1 MNNTF
6 YNTMAIKKIRRS
18 ISMALAGIC
27 EVLVTD
33 LQIGA
38 RLV

>member
-6 YNTMAIKKIRRS
+6 YNKLALKNIQRA
-18 ISMALAGIC
+18 ISMASAGIY

>member
-6 YNTMAIKKIRRS
+6 YNALALKENRRS
-18 ISMALAGIC
+18 ISMAFAGIY

-38 RLV
+38 KLV